1 MLHRAAV
8 KTYATYYINNIQFS
22 LIDFVPNK
30 ETFLHC

>member
-8 KTYATYYINNIQFS
+8 KTYATYINNIQFS